1 MARKNSRA
9 VGVGLRGDSVDFGHI
24 FVHIYYYG
32 TDSFGRF
39 DLREPPII
47 GGSFSGIKIF

>member
-47 GGSFSGIKIF
+47 GGSFSGRKIF